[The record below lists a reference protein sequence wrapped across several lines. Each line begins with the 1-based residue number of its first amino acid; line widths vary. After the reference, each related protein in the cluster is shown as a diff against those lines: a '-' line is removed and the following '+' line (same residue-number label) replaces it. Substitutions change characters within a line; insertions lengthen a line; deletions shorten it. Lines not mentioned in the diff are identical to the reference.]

1 MESTVKERLIKF
13 ITYKGISKNKFEIIC
28 GLSTGYVGNIRKSI
42 QPDKIKIIAHN
53 FPELNT
59 GWLLTG
65 EGEMLRN
72 TGVVI
77 AGDVKGDVL
86 GSGNLNKNR
95 ISVELPESGS
105 KKIIRP
111 DGTVEIRHDDN
122 DGTRERIKY
131 LERVIESQKETIETL
146 KELIKLEREQKQKTE
161 R

>member
-1 MESTVKERLIKF
+1 MCIKNRIKEYCKLKKIPISTFEKECGMSNGYVNAMRK
-13 ITYKGISKNKFEIIC
+13 
-28 GLSTGYVGNIRKSI
+28 GLSESKLNAVLRTY
-42 QPDKIKIIAHN
+42 PD
-53 FPELNT
+53 LNKL
-59 GWLLTG
+59 WLLTG

-95 ISVELPESGS
+95 ISVELPEAGS

-111 DGTVEIRHDDN
+111 DGTVEILHGDN

-146 KELIKLEREQKQKTE
+146 KELIRIERGLKEK
-161 R
+161 